1 MTAAAGN
8 RETQPCQDNIVNMPK
23 IKQNPLAA
31 QCLKIPCSLLSD
43 DINVRTAVKP
53 IVNPA
58 VQAFSKAY
66 CPAQNIAPS
75 ADQRRKAFPQVR

>member
-31 QCLKIPCSLLSD
+31 Q
-43 DINVRTAVKP
+43 
-53 IVNPA
+53 
-58 VQAFSKAY
+58 
-66 CPAQNIAPS
+66 
-75 ADQRRKAFPQVR
+75 

>member
-23 IKQNPLAA
+23 IKQNPLGV
-31 QCLKIPCSLLSD
+31 QCLEIPCSLLSD
-43 DINVRTAVKP
+43 DIKVRTAVKP
-53 IVNPA
+53 MVNPA